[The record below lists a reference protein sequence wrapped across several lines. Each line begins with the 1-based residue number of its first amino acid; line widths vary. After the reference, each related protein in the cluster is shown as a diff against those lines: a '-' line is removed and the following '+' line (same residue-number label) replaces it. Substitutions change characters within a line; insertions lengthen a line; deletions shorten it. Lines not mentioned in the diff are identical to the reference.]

1 MQERI
6 KSSQSLRIMNLVIS
20 DDSPVVRVRLSHLI
34 GELKNV
40 NIVGE
45 AEDVKKSIEIIE
57 ELKPDIVILDISM
70 PGGSGLDV
78 LKNIR
83 EKFLRTKVIILTNYS
98 FPQYRKIC
106 MDSGA
111 DYFFDKSNEFDKVV
125 DVLKGL

>member
-1 MQERI
+1 MYKII
-6 KSSQSLRIMNLVIS
+6 KPSQSLRIMNLVIS
-20 DDSPVVRVRLSHLI
+20 DDSPVVRVRLSHMI

-45 AEDVKKSIEIIE
+45 AEDVQKSIEIIE

-83 EKFLRTKVIILTNYS
+83 EKFLHTTVIILTNYS

-125 DVLKGL
+125 DVLKDL

>member
-1 MQERI
+1 MLENLN
-6 KSSQSLRIMNLVIS
+6 SSQDIKVMNLIIS
-20 DDSPVVRVRLSHLI
+20 DDSPVVRVRLSHIL

-45 AEDVKKSIEIIE
+45 AEDVQKSIAIIE

-125 DVLKGL
+125 DVLKEL

>member
-1 MQERI
+1 MYKII
-6 KSSQSLRIMNLVIS
+6 KPSQSLRIMNLVIS
-20 DDSPVVRVRLSHLI
+20 DDSPVVRVRLSHMI

-45 AEDVKKSIEIIE
+45 AENVQKSIEIIE

-83 EKFLRTKVIILTNYS
+83 EKFLHTTVIILTNYS

-125 DVLKGL
+125 DVLKDL